1 MLSEVLEEK
10 VDKDQDEHCLKKAGA
25 GLLCARPPGGEDK
38 VLWRAGGGTVRPGL
52 EHRPDQARH
61 QLQQLL

>member
-38 VLWRAGGGTVRPGL
+38 VLWRGGQVRARSDHG
-52 EHRPDQARH
+52 PDQAGH
-61 QLQQLL
+61 ELQQLL